1 MYASTRYLIHGT
13 LYLMDRTIQRVNT
26 MRRQTRHGPH
36 ESPSARFW
44 YSMTNSSSL
53 KYARY
58 IYINTR
64 LGHSH
69 PSPRRAKHVQWGP
82 QIHHFLHRYTRVY
95 LTQPPRFSRLNATL
109 TTLNPLSSP
118 NSLISRT
125 FLSSF
130 SPAGKSRK
138 DGTPRT
144 VFQRIHALCVETCGV
159 VAFPSAT
166 RCLPERSLA
175 ALPTE

>member
-1 MYASTRYLIHGT
+1 
-13 LYLMDRTIQRVNT
+13 MDRTIQRVNT
-26 MRRQTRHGPH
+26 TRRQPRRGPH

-44 YSMTNSSSL
+44 YSMTNSNFL
-53 KYARY
+53 KYARCV
-58 IYINTR
+58 YINTR

-69 PSPRRAKHVQWGP
+69 SSPRRAKHAQWGP

-95 LTQPPRFSRLNATL
+95 LIQPPRFPHLNATL
-109 TTLNPLSSP
+109 TTHNPLSP
-118 NSLISRT
+118 PGSLISRT

-130 SPAGKSRK
+130 SPVGKKSRK

-144 VFQRIHALCVETCGV
+144 IFQRIHALCVDTCGV
-159 VAFPSAT
+159 AAFPSAT